1 MKWELEASGLEGLD
15 LAEMGRSVLRPYN
28 EMLELSPLQMQTLE
42 RLFAAGF
49 RPIAIAPYENAL
61 CVHRGECAAVLAPVE
76 NGGLRLLAPATLMV
90 DGNLSVRL
98 KKSAGDVFVWKKR
111 EVAATAERLRELEA
125 FRAELVGIL
134 EMGGKQ

>member
-1 MKWELEASGLEGLD
+1 MVELTQ
-15 LAEMGRSVLRPYN
+15 
-28 EMLELSPLQMQTLE
+28 LQMLTMG

-49 RPIAIAPYENAL
+49 RPIAIPPYESAL

-98 KKSAGDVFVWKKR
+98 KRAAGDVFVWKKK
-111 EVAATAERLRELEA
+111 EVAATAERLKELEA

-134 EMGGKQ
+134 QMGGKQ

>member
-1 MKWELEASGLEGLD
+1 LD
-15 LAEMGRSVLRPYN
+15 IAEMGRSVLRPYK
-28 EMLELSPLQMQTLE
+28 EMLELSPLQMQTME
-42 RLFAAGF
+42 RLFEAGF
-49 RPIAIAPYENAL
+49 RPIAIPPYESAL
-61 CVHRGECAAVLAPVE
+61 CLHRGECAAVLAPVG

-98 KKSAGDVFVWKKR
+98 KRAKGDVFVWKKK
-111 EVAATAERLRELEA
+111 EVAATAERLKELEA